1 MNETLTKILINNAGA
16 FTIAFATFLIGVCA
30 FVLSLR
36 ADLNSTQFQVQALQ
50 QSTAPIGALVPEVAA
65 IKQAS
70 IDTNEKV
77 NALYS
82 HFIK

>member
-1 MNETLTKILINNAGA
+1 MNETLKKILVDNAGA
-16 FTIAFATFLIGVCA
+16 LIVALGTVFLALCGFI
-30 FVLSLR
+30 LSLR
-36 ADLNSTQFQVQALQ
+36 ADVNSTQFQVQALQ
-50 QSTAPIGALVPEVAA
+50 QSTSPITSLVPEVAA